1 MQVFC
6 VKSTLPSAAVPWP
19 AGSPAPVGL
28 IVISWASSAAVGA
41 RPTPY
46 VCASAG
52 LASSSKIGTILSEPI
67 GHASVA
73 SDFPRH
79 NGVVVHG
86 RSELWR
92 ISHAHSLGDFLACR
106 LDLPDLV
113 GGARKNHMLAS
124 IPVPHKAEPGVRHGL
139 WRPLELGPVPR
150 LPAVGGYLHLA
161 NGAPAGPGQPCD
173 LVPSPLGQF

>member
-19 AGSPAPVGL
+19 EGSPAPVGP

-46 VCASAG
+46 VCASAVF
-52 LASSSKIGTILSEPI
+52 ARSRKIGTTLSEPI

-73 SDFPRH
+73 RDFPRH
-79 NGVVVHG
+79 DGVVVTR
-86 RSELWR
+86 RSELWSIR
-92 ISHAHSLGDFLACR
+92 HVQKLGDFLASR
-106 LDLPDLV
+106 LDVPGLV

-124 IPVPHKAEPGVRHGL
+124 IPVPHEAEPGMRHSL
-139 WRPLELGPVPR
+139 RSPLELGRVPR
-150 LPAVGGYLHLA
+150 LPTVGGYLHLT
-161 NGAPAGPGQPCD
+161 
-173 LVPSPLGQF
+173 